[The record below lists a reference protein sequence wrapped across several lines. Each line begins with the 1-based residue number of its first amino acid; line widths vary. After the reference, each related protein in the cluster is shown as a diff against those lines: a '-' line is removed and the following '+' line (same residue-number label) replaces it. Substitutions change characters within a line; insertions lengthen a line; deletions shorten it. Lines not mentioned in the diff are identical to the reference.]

1 MIDTPLPSSDVSTL
15 RLSRVDVLQRLI
27 DFGRRAMAELRPFA
41 SGQPFCKVADRLNR
55 ITHWLCIAIAL
66 QLRIGDG
73 ALDAPRAPKTGP
85 EPDHETA
92 ERPDAPEREYE
103 YERLFDFGPSVS
115 ERAERYLDR
124 PFGEVVALICKGLG
138 MKPDWDAWA
147 DEPWA
152 QVEASYPPSPP
163 GEGQT
168 ASAVRVGASGA
179 RPPAL
184 LPTSPPRPAAD
195 PPQEGREVRSGD
207 TILSS
212 RPRP

>member
-15 RLSRVDVLQRLI
+15 RLSRVAVLQRLI
-27 DFGRRAMAELRPFA
+27 EFGGRAAGELMRGGGPRPFSQLA
-41 SGQPFCKVADRLNR
+41 MKLARIVHWVCVAV
-55 ITHWLCIAIAL
+55 AL
-66 QLRIGDG
+66 RLRIGEG
-73 ALDAPRAPKTGP
+73 ALDAPRPPKRAP
-85 EPDHETA
+85 
-92 ERPDAPEREYE
+92 RPERED
-103 YERLFDFGPSVS
+103 LFDRESFFET
-115 ERAERYLDR
+115 ERFFETEASAMKAAERYLDR

-147 DEPWA
+147 NEPWA
-152 QVEASYPPSPP
+152 RHETNYPPAPP

-195 PPQEGREVRSGD
+195 PPQEGREAARAPWR
-207 TILSS
+207 TA
-212 RPRP
+212 